1 MRFMR
6 FIFRS
11 VAIYVKTLD
20 NTRPI
25 TAAIAVNVETDLL
38 VSGNT
43 KANNS
48 SCFLLLNA

>member
-1 MRFMR
+1 M
-6 FIFRS
+6 FRS

-43 KANNS
+43 MAENS
-48 SCFLLLNA
+48 SCFLFFNA